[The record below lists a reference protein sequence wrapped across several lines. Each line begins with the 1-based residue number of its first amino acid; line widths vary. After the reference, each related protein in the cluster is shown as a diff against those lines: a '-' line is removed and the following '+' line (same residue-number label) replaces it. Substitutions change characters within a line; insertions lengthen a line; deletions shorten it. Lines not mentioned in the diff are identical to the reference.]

1 MWTIIAE
8 KSEETK
14 SFWNKSQA
22 LFYMEKENIIDN
34 RNDVFLNCFCCD
46 YASTI
51 YGDQT
56 TEMCIECPIN
66 WEIDSEICPCT
77 KSYYNMWFQALDK
90 KDLNNFIR
98 VASII
103 SNLKP
108 NDELKNNEIKK

>member
-1 MWTIIAE
+1 MWAIIAE

-34 RNDVFLNCFCCD
+34 KNDVFLNCFCCD

-51 YGDQT
+51 YGDWT
-56 TEMCIECPIN
+56 NEMCIECPIN

-77 KSYYNMWFQALDK
+77 KSYYNMWLQALDK

-98 VASII
+98 LASII

-108 NDELKNNEIKK
+108 NNESKNNEIKK